1 MIEQINMSEGIMMS
15 KRVRQCIG
23 ILFAIVAYYI
33 VHEGAHLIVALAL
46 HAFKSIHFM
55 GIGIQ
60 IDIYRDKLT
69 NIQLGIF
76 CIAGVTATLITAYAL
91 VYFKDKICG
100 IRNMLVKAIFYYV
113 TVTML
118 VLDPIYLCLLSGA
131 FGGGDLNGILYL
143 MPQAWA
149 WTIFAF
155 ILLFNIWI
163 LLKKI
168 NPIYTA
174 SFKEK

>member
-1 MIEQINMSEGIMMS
+1 MMS
-15 KRVRQCIG
+15 KRARQYIG
-23 ILFAIVAYYI
+23 ILFAIMAYYI

-46 HAFKSIHFM
+46 HVFKKINFM

-60 IDIYRDKLT
+60 IDIYRDRLT
-69 NIQLGIF
+69 DTQLGIF

-91 VYFKDKICG
+91 VCIKNKICG
-100 IRNMLVKAIFYYV
+100 IKNELVKAIFYYV

-118 VLDPIYLCLLSGA
+118 VLDPIYLCLLSGV

-143 MPQAWA
+143 LPQAWVRI
-149 WTIFAF
+149 IFGF

-163 LLKKI
+163 LLKKV
-168 NPIYTA
+168 NPTYTA
-174 SFKEK
+174 AFKEK

>member
-1 MIEQINMSEGIMMS
+1 MS
-15 KRVRQCIG
+15 KRARQYIS
-23 ILFAIVAYYI
+23 ILFAIIAYYI

-46 HAFKSIHFM
+46 HTFKKINFM

-60 IDIYRDKLT
+60 IDIYRDRLT
-69 NIQLGIF
+69 DMQLGLF
-76 CIAGVTATLITAYAL
+76 CIAGVTATVI
-91 VYFKDKICG
+91 
-100 IRNMLVKAIFYYV
+100 
-113 TVTML
+113 ML

-131 FGGGDLNGILYL
+131 FGGGDVNGILYL
-143 MPQAWA
+143 MPQAWV

-163 LLKKI
+163 LLKKV
-168 NPIYTA
+168 NPTYTA

>member
-1 MIEQINMSEGIMMS
+1 MMS
-15 KRVRQCIG
+15 KRVRQYIG

-46 HAFKSIHFM
+46 HAFKKINFM

-60 IDIYRDKLT
+60 IDIYRDRLT
-69 NIQLGIF
+69 DTQLGLF

-91 VYFKDKICG
+91 VYFKDKICE
-100 IRNMLVKAIFYYV
+100 IKNKLVKAIFYYV
-113 TVTML
+113 TVIML
-118 VLDPIYLCLLSGA
+118 VLDPIYLCLLNGA
-131 FGGGDLNGILYL
+131 FGGGDVNGILYL
-143 MPQAWA
+143 MPQAWV

-163 LLKKI
+163 LLKKV
-168 NPIYTA
+168 NPTYTA
-174 SFKEK
+174 SFKER

>member
-1 MIEQINMSEGIMMS
+1 MMS
-15 KRVRQCIG
+15 KRTRQYIG

-33 VHEGAHLIVALAL
+33 VHEGAHL
-46 HAFKSIHFM
+46 
-55 GIGIQ
+55 
-60 IDIYRDKLT
+60 
-69 NIQLGIF
+69 
-76 CIAGVTATLITAYAL
+76 
-91 VYFKDKICG
+91 
-100 IRNMLVKAIFYYV
+100 LVKAIFYYV
-113 TVTML
+113 TVIML

-143 MPQAWA
+143 MPQAWV

-163 LLKKI
+163 LLKKV